1 VRRLP
6 GFVLLCAVLLSACGT
21 VQASRLETPSTSE
34 TLTPTPT
41 VTPQPTATFTI
52 TCTATITPT
61 VTATLPLEAYIKNF
75 NAHRQAYALS
85 CEAAAAVDWAQYFGV
100 SIYESDFQHELPLSD
115 NPDLGF
121 VGTKNA
127 PWGQIPPYAYGVHAG
142 PVAAVLQAHGVSA
155 VAVKGFT
162 LEQLEREIASGQPVI
177 AWVIGNCVSA
187 TPVIYTDSQGNS
199 VTVAPYEHVIIIV
212 GYGEG
217 RIRYY
222 SAGQLYE
229 TPVDVFARSWA
240 VLGNM
245 VVYFGD

>member
-1 VRRLP
+1 VRKLP
-6 GFVLLCAVLLSACGT
+6 ELVLLCAVLLGACGT
-21 VQASRLETPSTSE
+21 VQASQLEIPIPSATPYP
-34 TLTPTPT
+34 TLSL
-41 VTPQPTATFTI
+41 QPTATFTP

-61 VTATLPLEAYIKNF
+61 ATAMLPVEAYITPM

-85 CEAAAAVDWAQYFGV
+85 CESAAAVDWAQYFGV

-121 VGTKNA
+121 VGTKDA

-142 PVAAVLQAHGVSA
+142 PVAAVLQAHGLPA
-155 VAVKGFT
+155 VAARGFT

-187 TPVIYTDSQGNS
+187 TPVVYSDSHGNA

-212 GYGEG
+212 GYGENG
-217 RIRYY
+217 IRYF
-222 SAGQLYE
+222 SAGQMYD
-229 TPVDVFARSWA
+229 TPVEVFARSWA

-245 VVYFGD
+245 VVYFED